1 MLWLNINSAIVTT
14 NKADISKV
22 NNSSQTTLINQWV
35 SYILS
40 VQQSLSRCLLM
51 QLAKESLYG
60 HGWNWTFLLKK
71 WPKTQFESKSLCC
84 TSHTEE
90 TGSGIFHCWQ
100 KTLERF
106 LLELQIFGPVGCLHK
121 CTWMKPNKKP
131 ITCLKFF
138 FAPKL
143 EFIITV
149 VYYVERSSRFVGGSK
164 VDILKVL
171 LCANIKTTH
180 SFIHHF
186 PIYLSFCPYF
196 FCFSWTR
203 LRWRWR
209 RTSGSLRRGC
219 RELMRRPQWP

>member
-1 MLWLNINSAIVTT
+1 MLHKSHRGNRVWNIPLLAE
-14 NKADISKV
+14 DIRE
-22 NNSSQTTLINQWV
+22 I
-35 SYILS
+35 
-40 VQQSLSRCLLM
+40 
-51 QLAKESLYG
+51 
-60 HGWNWTFLLKK
+60 
-71 WPKTQFESKSLCC
+71 
-84 TSHTEE
+84 
-90 TGSGIFHCWQ
+90 
-100 KTLERF
+100 

-121 CTWMKPNKKP
+121 WTWIKPNKKP
-131 ITCLKFF
+131 ITCIWSFF

-186 PIYLSFCPYF
+186 PLYLSFCPYF

-203 LRWRWR
+203 VRWRWR
-209 RTSGSLRRGC
+209 RTSGVSAAWLLGTHAASAVAVRGGAMTQQDTGPYFDTVALLLFFFFCLRSGS
-219 RELMRRPQWP
+219 RRPPRRWAVPLASCRTGLSNWQPSCSCNTTEWNSSHNDHAIVDP